1 MALGPLVR
9 NRMKKVTPDMEKGK
23 KMTDQLS
30 KNFKKSEFKCRDGTH
45 VPDELMENLEEL
57 VENLQIIRDHIGVP
71 MRIISGYRSP
81 KYNRRIGGARKSQ
94 HMKAKAADIV
104 VKTIKPVK
112 MREIIIDLIKE
123 GKIKKGGVGLY
134 RSFVHYDTRGRNA
147 RWKGNG
153 VKDYQGESK

>member
-1 MALGPLVR
+1 
-9 NRMKKVTPDMEKGK
+9 MKKKAPDAEKEK